1 MKSIVDSLGIISQ
14 PISNFDLRNQ
24 VLNGLESAFDPIH
37 TLVIIWEEPIM
48 FD

>member
-1 MKSIVDSLGIISQ
+1 MKSIVDSLGIIGQ
-14 PISNFDLRNQ
+14 PISDFDLRNQ
-24 VLNGLESAFDPIH
+24 VLIGFESAFDPID